1 MFGKQVTLG
10 LCLITSAEI
19 AHKGN
24 RTDTGHLRAAKR
36 ILLSMIPDRNR
47 GDVDSNSIAQHL
59 QAV

>member
-24 RTDTGHLRAAKR
+24 RTDTGHLGSGEMHP
-36 ILLSMIPDRNR
+36 I
-47 GDVDSNSIAQHL
+47 VYDSRSKPRRC
-59 QAV
+59 